1 MGNRVDRLKG
11 QLADERG
18 GQVVLVSHCLLNVNT
33 RYLGGARHS
42 GGCPEVIEDYLTKG
56 IGVHQLPCP
65 ERQAWGGVLKRRML
79 LAYGATGPVR
89 APVTRLLLGPFLGY
103 TRVVYARL
111 ARRVARDVRDYQR
124 SGTRVVGV
132 VGVAGSPSCGVVTTL
147 DLAGSLDAL
156 TRCPLARLDRRT
168 LVEDVVADHV
178 RSGEGLFMSAL
189 HRQFAK
195 AGLDVRFTEHSAP

>member
-1 MGNRVDRLKG
+1 MGDRVERLRQ

-18 GQVVLVSHCLLNVNT
+18 GQVVLLSHCLLNVNT
-33 RYLGGARHS
+33 RYLGGARHP
-42 GGCPEVIEDYLTKG
+42 GGCPEVVEDYLAKG
-56 IGVHQLPCP
+56 IGIHQLPCP
-65 ERQAWGGVLKRRML
+65 ERRAWGGVLKRRML
-79 LAYGATGPVR
+79 LAYGATGTVR

-178 RSGEGLFMSAL
+178 QPGEGLFMSAL
-189 HRQFAK
+189 RRQFAK
-195 AGLDVRFTEHSAP
+195 AGLDIRFSEHPAP

>member
-1 MGNRVDRLKG
+1 VRNRVERLRR

-18 GQVVLVSHCLLNVNT
+18 GQVVLLSHCLLNVNT

-42 GGCPEVIEDYLTKG
+42 AGCPDVVEDYLAKG
-56 IGVHQLPCP
+56 IGIHQLPCP
-65 ERQAWGGVLKRRML
+65 EREAWGGVLKRRML

-89 APVTRLLLGPFLGY
+89 APVTRLLLGPFLSY
-103 TRVVYARL
+103 TRIVYARL
-111 ARRVARDVRDYQR
+111 ARRLARDVRDYQR
-124 SGTRVVGV
+124 SSTRIVGV

-156 TRCPLARLDRRT
+156 NRCPLAQLDRRT
-168 LVEDVVADHV
+168 LVEDVVAANVHP
-178 RSGEGLFMSAL
+178 GEGVFISAL

-195 AGLDVRFTEHSAP
+195 AGLDMSFEEHSAP